1 MAKEGRHRGRERKL
15 AVLTKQ
21 EKERGRRVLR
31 FFAFFLV
38 VVVAFVA
45 GFAVR
50 SQTAFVQSL
59 GFPVSSDEAAAT
71 ASSKNLK
78 STYDSIS
85 ARVEEVEDLL
95 ADNSLDAVDLEKA
108 TYSMLDGLLKATGD
122 PYAAYFNPERYNS
135 YIKETTERTYAGIGV
150 LFSEY
155 NGRAYVADVFE
166 GSEAEAKGVRQGD
179 FVEAID
185 GDSSRIWSL
194 VEVVNSLAREEGT
207 NVVVTWMRP
216 ISLDAETGSEFT
228 TTLECRRYE
237 EVNVTTELVNDVGY
251 IRLRQ
256 ITQNSSDLVKSAV
269 TDLTGQGAVAF
280 VLDIRDNPGGYLTQ
294 AVDIASLFIKS
305 GVVVEIQT
313 IDGVSSKTVSGVTVT
328 DAPLVVLVNGYT
340 SAASEVLAAALQDNQ
355 RAEVV
360 GQTTLGKGS
369 VQVVRELTFGGAVRY
384 TAAYYLSPLG
394 HEINGVGVVPTIMVG
409 ATEDSDAQ
417 RLVAIDTAHSLVT
430 RG

>member
-1 MAKEGRHRGRERKL
+1 MAKEGKHRGRDRKI

-21 EKERGRRVLR
+21 EKARGRRAMR
-31 FFAFFLV
+31 FFAFFLAV
-38 VVVAFVA
+38 ALAFVA

-59 GFPVSSDEAAAT
+59 GFSVSPDEAAAT
-71 ASSKNLK
+71 ASSKKLK

-95 ADNSLDAVDLEKA
+95 ADRSLDAVDLEKA

-122 PYAAYFNPERYNS
+122 PYAAYFNPERYNN

-185 GDSSRIWSL
+185 GDSGRVWSL
-194 VEVVNSLAREEGT
+194 TEVVNSLAREEGT
-207 NVVVTWMRP
+207 SVVVTWMRP

-228 TTLECRRYE
+228 TTLECRRYKE
-237 EVNVTTELVNDVGY
+237 ANITTELVNDVGY
-251 IRLRQ
+251 IRLHQ
-256 ITQNSSDLVKSAV
+256 ITQNSSDLVKGAIS
-269 TDLTGQGAVAF
+269 DLTSQGAVAF
-280 VLDIRDNPGGYLTQ
+280 VLDVRDNPGGYLTQ

-305 GVVVEIQT
+305 GVVVEIKT
-313 IDGVSSKTVSGVTVT
+313 VDGVSSKTASGVTVT

-369 VQVVRELTFGGAVRY
+369 VQVVRELSFGGAVRY

-394 HEINGVGVVPTIMVG
+394 HEINGVGVVPDIMVG

-417 RLVAIDTAHSLVT
+417 RLVAIDTAHSMVA

>member
-1 MAKEGRHRGRERKL
+1 MRL
-15 AVLTKQ
+15 LS
-21 EKERGRRVLR
+21 L
-31 FFAFFLV
+31 FLV

-59 GFPVSSDEAAAT
+59 GFTVSPEEASAT

-95 ADNSLDAVDLEKA
+95 SDNSLDELDLEQA
-108 TYSMLDGLLKATGD
+108 TVSMLEAMLKATGD
-122 PYAAYFNPERYNS
+122 PYAAYFSPDRYSS
-135 YIKETTERTYAGIGV
+135 YIKESSERSYAGIGV

-166 GSEAEAKGVRQGD
+166 GSEAAAKGVRQGD
-179 FVEAID
+179 FVEAVD
-185 GDSSRIWSL
+185 GDSSRQWTL
-194 VEVVNSLAREEGT
+194 TEVVNSLARDEGSS
-207 NVVVTWMRP
+207 VIITWMRP
-216 ISLDAETGSEFT
+216 ISLDAEKGSEFT
-228 TTLECRRYE
+228 TTLVCQRYD
-237 EVNVTTELVNDVGY
+237 VTNVTYELTGEVGY

-256 ITQNSSDLVKSAV
+256 ITQNASDLVKAAV
-269 TDLTGQGAVAF
+269 TDLTNQGATSF

-294 AVDIASLFIKS
+294 AVDIASLFVKS
-305 GVVVEIQT
+305 GVLVEIRT
-313 IDGVSSKTVSGVTVT
+313 VDGVSSKTASGVTIT

-340 SAASEVLAAALQDNQ
+340 SGAAEVLAAALQDNQ

-369 VQVVRELTFGGAVRY
+369 VQVMRELTFGGAVRY
-384 TAAYYLSPLG
+384 TAAYCLSPLG
-394 HEINGVGVVPTIMVG
+394 HEINGVGVVPNIMVG
-409 ATEDSDAQ
+409 TADDADTQ
-417 RLVAIDTAHSLVT
+417 RLVAVDTAHSLVT

>member
-1 MAKEGRHRGRERKL
+1 MARDGKHRGRERKV

-21 EKERGRRVLR
+21 ERARGRRAMRL
-31 FFAFFLV
+31 FAFFLA
-38 VVVAFVA
+38 VVAAFA
-45 GFAVR
+45 GGFLVR
-50 SQTAFVQSL
+50 SQVAFVQSL
-59 GFPVSSDEAAAT
+59 GFTVAPEEAT
-71 ASSKNLK
+71 ATGSSKNLK

-85 ARVEEVEDLL
+85 ARVAEVEDLL
-95 ADNSLDAVDLEKA
+95 ADNSLDTVDLEKA
-108 TYSMLDGLLKATGD
+108 TFSMLDDLLKATGD
-122 PYAAYFNPERYNS
+122 PYAAYFNPDRYNN

-185 GDSSRIWSL
+185 GDSGRAWSL
-194 VEVVNSLAREEGT
+194 TEVVNSLARDEGAS
-207 NVVVTWMRP
+207 VIITWMRP
-216 ISLDAETGSEFT
+216 ISLDAQTGPEFT
-228 TTLECRRYE
+228 TTLVCRRYD
-237 EVNVTTELVNDVGY
+237 EVNVTTELVNEVGY

-256 ITQNSSDLVKSAV
+256 ITQNSSELVRSAV
-269 TDLTGQGAVAF
+269 ADLTNQGATAF

-305 GVVVEIQT
+305 GVIVEIRT
-313 IDGVSSKTVSGVTVT
+313 VDGVSSKTAGGVTVT

-394 HEINGVGVVPTIMVG
+394 YEINGVGVVPNIMVG
-409 ATEDSDAQ
+409 SAEDADTQ
-417 RLVAIDTAHSLVT
+417 RLVAIDTAHSMVT

>member
-1 MAKEGRHRGRERKL
+1 METKGRHNAPNARARGERRGERASNQLILRLSIAVIL
-15 AVLTKQ
+15 AAA
-21 EKERGRRVLR
+21 
-31 FFAFFLV
+31 AFCG
-38 VVVAFVA
+38 
-45 GFAVR
+45 GFALR
-50 SQTAFVQSL
+50 SQTDLIDSW
-59 GFPVSSDEAAAT
+59 GIPVSDEESEALAT
-71 ASSKNLK
+71 AANRESYDTSITARVRDVEQIL
-78 STYDSIS
+78 STYSLDEINLTE
-85 ARVEEVEDLL
+85 ATYTML
-95 ADNSLDAVDLEKA
+95 ADLMKS
-108 TYSMLDGLLKATGD
+108 TGD
-122 PYAAYFNPERYNS
+122 PYAAYYNPDLYNN
-135 YIKETTERTYAGIGV
+135 YIKESTDRSYAGIGV
-150 LFSEY
+150 VFADY

-185 GDSSRIWSL
+185 GDSSRVWSL
-194 VEVVNSLAREEGT
+194 TEVVNSLARDEGA
-207 NVVVTWMRP
+207 NVIVTWMRP

-228 TTLECRRYE
+228 TTLLCRRYE
-237 EVNVTTELVNDVGY
+237 EVNVTTELVNEVGY

-269 TDLTGQGAVAF
+269 ADLTNQGATAF

-305 GVVVEIQT
+305 GVIVEIRT
-313 IDGVSSKTVSGVTVT
+313 VDGVSSKTASGVTVT

-394 HEINGVGVVPTIMVG
+394 HEINGAGVVPNIMVD
-409 ATEDSDAQ
+409 ATEDADTQ
-417 RLVAIDTAHSLVT
+417 RLVAIDTAHSLVA

>member
-1 MAKEGRHRGRERKL
+1 MAKDGKHKVRERKI

-21 EKERGRRVLR
+21 ERARGRRAMRL
-31 FFAFFLV
+31 FAFFLM
-38 VVVAFVA
+38 VVVAFLA
-45 GFAVR
+45 GFGVR

-59 GFPVSSDEAAAT
+59 GIPVSPEEASST

-95 ADNSLDAVDLEKA
+95 AGNSLDTVDLERA
-108 TYSMLDGLLKATGD
+108 TYSMLDDMLKATGD
-122 PYAAYFNPERYNS
+122 PYAAYFNPDRYNS
-135 YIKETTERTYAGIGV
+135 YIKETTDRTYAGIGV

-185 GDSSRIWSL
+185 GDSSRVWSL
-194 VEVVNSLAREEGT
+194 TEVVNSLARDEGAS
-207 NVVVTWMRP
+207 VIITWMRP

-228 TTLECRRYE
+228 TTLVCQRYD

-256 ITQNSSDLVKSAV
+256 ITQNSADLVRSAV
-269 TDLTGQGAVAF
+269 ADLTAQGAVAF

-305 GVVVEIQT
+305 GVVVEIRT
-313 IDGVSSKTVSGVTVT
+313 VDGVSSKTASGVTVT

-394 HEINGVGVVPTIMVG
+394 HEINGVGVVPNIMVG

>member
-1 MAKEGRHRGRERKL
+1 MARDGKHRGRERKV

-21 EKERGRRVLR
+21 ERARGRRAMRL
-31 FFAFFLV
+31 FAFFLA
-38 VVVAFVA
+38 VVAAFAGGFV
-45 GFAVR
+45 VR
-50 SQTAFVQSL
+50 SQVAFVQSL
-59 GFPVSSDEAAAT
+59 GFTVAPEEAT
-71 ASSKNLK
+71 ATGSSKNLK

-85 ARVEEVEDLL
+85 ARVAEVEDLL
-95 ADNSLDAVDLEKA
+95 ADNSLDTVDLEKA
-108 TYSMLDGLLKATGD
+108 TFSMLDDLLKATGD
-122 PYAAYFNPERYNS
+122 PYAAYFNPDRYNN

-155 NGRAYVADVFE
+155 DGRAYVADVFE

-185 GDSSRIWSL
+185 GDSGRAWSL
-194 VEVVNSLAREEGT
+194 TEVVNSLARDEGAS
-207 NVVVTWMRP
+207 VIITWMRP
-216 ISLDAETGSEFT
+216 ISLDAQTGSEFT
-228 TTLECRRYE
+228 TTLVCRRYD
-237 EVNVTTELVNDVGY
+237 EVNVTTELVNEVGY

-256 ITQNSSDLVKSAV
+256 ITQNSSELVRSAV
-269 TDLTGQGAVAF
+269 ADLTNQGATAF

-305 GVVVEIQT
+305 GVIVEIRT
-313 IDGVSSKTVSGVTVT
+313 VDGVSSKTAGGVTVT

-394 HEINGVGVVPTIMVG
+394 HEINGVGVVPNIMVG
-409 ATEDSDAQ
+409 SAEDADTQ
-417 RLVAIDTAHSLVT
+417 RLVAIDIAHSMVT